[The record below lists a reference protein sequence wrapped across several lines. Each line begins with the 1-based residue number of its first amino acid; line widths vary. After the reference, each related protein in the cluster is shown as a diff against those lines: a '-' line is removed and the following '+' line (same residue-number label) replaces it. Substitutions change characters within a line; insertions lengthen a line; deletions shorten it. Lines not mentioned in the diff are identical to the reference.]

1 MKIYVGNLPY
11 NITDESLEA
20 MFSEFG
26 TVENIKLVMDRFSGR
41 PKGFGFLEMPDNSEA
56 DKAMKA
62 LNGKQMDGRAIK
74 VNQAN
79 PEGKKQK
86 KTRRRG
92 GGFR

>member
-11 NITDESLEA
+11 NITDERLEA

-62 LNGKQMDGRAIK
+62 LNGMQMEGRSIK

-79 PEGKKQK
+79 PEGKRQK
-86 KTRRRG
+86 KGRRRG
-92 GGFR
+92 RF